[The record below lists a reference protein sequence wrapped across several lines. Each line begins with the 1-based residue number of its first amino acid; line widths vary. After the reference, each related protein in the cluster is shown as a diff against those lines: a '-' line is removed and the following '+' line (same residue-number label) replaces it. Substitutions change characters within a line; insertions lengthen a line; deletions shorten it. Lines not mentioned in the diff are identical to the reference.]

1 MNPDWLVSSGRSSGA
16 TPISRLISARSNHR
30 VGQLQAEVKLCFVL
44 AVSSKYSDYNNACR
58 RPPLTFGVFSWLCL
72 HFHSFLPPTAVVGLA
87 DSASTQ
93 RRRLA
98 IRRILSNSPTH
109 CGGRMRRDLYTWL
122 GSEIEYV
129 HVCAVRTR
137 ARMRIIH
144 HAVFIDV
151 NISVVRTTASDKE
164 QERR

>member
-30 VGQLQAEVKLCFVL
+30 VGQLQAEVKLHHNVTRWLCTRRIEP
-44 AVSSKYSDYNNACR
+44 CR

-72 HFHSFLPPTAVVGLA
+72 HFHSLLRPPTAVVGLA

-98 IRRILSNSPTH
+98 IRRILSNPPAH
-109 CGGRMRRDLYTWL
+109 CGARMRRDLYAWL
-122 GSEIEYV
+122 GSENEYTY
-129 HVCAVRTR
+129 RFGIKSTR
-137 ARMRIIH
+137 CPYACTHAYHTSPCIH
-144 HAVFIDV
+144 WMSTSA
-151 NISVVRTTASDKE
+151 
-164 QERR
+164 

>member
-1 MNPDWLVSSGRSSGA
+1 MNPDWLVSSGRSSCA

-30 VGQLQAEVKLCFVL
+30 VGQLQAEVKVHHNVTRWVCTRRIEP
-44 AVSSKYSDYNNACR
+44 CR

-72 HFHSFLPPTAVVGLA
+72 HFHSLLRSPTAVVGLT

-98 IRRILSNSPTH
+98 IRRILSNSLTH
-109 CGGRMRRDLYTWL
+109 CGARMRRDLYTWL
-122 GSEIEYV
+122 GSEIQYV

-151 NISVVRTTASDKE
+151 NISVVRTTASDQE